1 MTQFTIVNNTDELF
15 NEIDKKRSEG
25 YENYELTV
33 LSRTK
38 LKDERIHDSEISLI
52 VTSGTFSDAMAKM
65 LTGEDS
71 EGAVL
76 ANYDLSEEEQERY
89 KKEILNDK
97 LILVASKDE
106 SNHKEVEDN
115 NAAYTD
121 EEVNDQNKDEHYAE
135 ESEGPKS

>member
-1 MTQFTIVNNTDELF
+1 MTEFKIVENTDELF
-15 NEIDKKRSEG
+15 NEIDKKHSEG
-25 YENYELTV
+25 YEDYELTV

-71 EGAVL
+71 EQAVL
-76 ANYDLSEEEQERY
+76 ANYHLSEEEEKRY
-89 KKEILNDK
+89 KEAILDDK

-106 SNHKEVEDN
+106 SNHREVEDN
-115 NAAYTD
+115 NAAYND
-121 EEVNDQNKDEHYAE
+121 EEVNDQRKDEHYAE

>member
-1 MTQFTIVNNTDELF
+1 
-15 NEIDKKRSEG
+15 
-25 YENYELTV
+25 
-33 LSRTK
+33 
-38 LKDERIHDSEISLI
+38 
-52 VTSGTFSDAMAKM
+52 MAKM

>member
-121 EEVNDQNKDEHYAE
+121 EEVNDQNRDEHYAE

>member
-121 EEVNDQNKDEHYAE
+121 EEVNDQDRDEQYAE

>member
-71 EGAVL
+71 EGAML

-121 EEVNDQNKDEHYAE
+121 EEVNDQDRDEHYAE

>member
-121 EEVNDQNKDEHYAE
+121 EEVNDQDRDEHYAE

>member
-115 NAAYTD
+115 NAVYTD
-121 EEVNDQNKDEHYAE
+121 EEVNDQNRDEHYAE
-135 ESEGPKS
+135 ESDGPKS

>member
-33 LSRTK
+33 LSHTK

-121 EEVNDQNKDEHYAE
+121 EEVNDQNRDEHYAE
-135 ESEGPKS
+135 ESDGPKS

>member
-1 MTQFTIVNNTDELF
+1 MTQFTIVDNTDELF
-15 NEIDKKRSEG
+15 KEIDKKRSEG

-71 EGAVL
+71 EGTVL

-89 KKEILNDK
+89 KQEILNDK

-115 NAAYTD
+115 NAAYTN
-121 EEVNDQNKDEHYAE
+121 EEVNDQDKDEHYAE

>member
-38 LKDERIHDSEISLI
+38 LKDERIHDSEITLI

>member
-52 VTSGTFSDAMAKM
+52 VTSGMFSDAMAKM

-121 EEVNDQNKDEHYAE
+121 EEVNDQNRDEHYAE
-135 ESEGPKS
+135 ESDGPKS

>member
-38 LKDERIHDSEISLI
+38 LKDERIHDSKISLI

-121 EEVNDQNKDEHYAE
+121 EEVNDQDRDEHYAE

>member
-1 MTQFTIVNNTDELF
+1 M
-15 NEIDKKRSEG
+15 
-25 YENYELTV
+25 

-89 KKEILNDK
+89 KK
-97 LILVASKDE
+97 
-106 SNHKEVEDN
+106 
-115 NAAYTD
+115 
-121 EEVNDQNKDEHYAE
+121 
-135 ESEGPKS
+135 KSLMTN

>member
-121 EEVNDQNKDEHYAE
+121 EEVNDQDRDEHYAE
-135 ESEGPKS
+135 ESDGPKS

>member
-121 EEVNDQNKDEHYAE
+121 EEVNNQNRDEHYAE
-135 ESEGPKS
+135 ESDGPKS

>member
-97 LILVASKDE
+97 LILVASKGE

-121 EEVNDQNKDEHYAE
+121 EEVNDQDRDEHYAE

>member
-76 ANYDLSEEEQERY
+76 VNYDLSEEEQERY

-121 EEVNDQNKDEHYAE
+121 EEVNDQNRDEHYAE
-135 ESEGPKS
+135 ESDGPKS

>member
-121 EEVNDQNKDEHYAE
+121 EEVNDQNRDEHYAE
-135 ESEGPKS
+135 ESDGPKS